1 MIEAV
6 APALMRLAASCLGE
20 GRREWALAMQ
30 AEYEAANESG
40 SGLKFAGGCL
50 IAACRELPRHSEG
63 QLRVASHVVAIGLLV
78 PLASLQFLCGL
89 GTSTFLGR
97 LSGLA
102 PGWSDNPFLSSAQNA
117 VMPAV
122 HILWLVLGAWQL
134 QLAWVLLERDWD
146 GVLKAGAVI
155 AAAMLT
161 LLTFM
166 AVLMLG
172 VRPLMVVGAALAGE
186 AIFLTILARWHAR
199 VFQQDGSMKVAW

>member
-1 MIEAV
+1 MIEAL

-30 AEYEAANESG
+30 AEYEAAKEGG
-40 SGLKFAGGCL
+40 SGLKFASGCL

-63 QLRVASHVVAIGLLV
+63 QLRVASHVLAIGLLV

-102 PGWSDNPFLSSAQNA
+102 PGWSDNPFLASAQN
-117 VMPAV
+117 VGMPAL
-122 HILWLVLGAWQL
+122 HILWFILGAWQL
-134 QLAWVLLERDWD
+134 QLAWVLLERDWE
-146 GVLKAGAVI
+146 GVLKAAALI

-161 LLTFM
+161 SLTVM

-172 VRPLMVVGAALAGE
+172 VGPLMVVGTVLAGE
-186 AIFLTILARWHAR
+186 AMFLTALARWNAR
-199 VFQQDGSMKVAW
+199 IFPQGGSAKIAW